1 MNQRFPG
8 KRGLKLNFSGKVY
21 LLLIT
26 LVLLLMSAA
35 ASMFLWSQGRAL
47 EEALHK
53 QGQSLSESLAHGAR
67 VGVLLDDKDFITQS
81 VTGVLTLPD
90 LLFVN
95 FYRPDGSL
103 LVQLGRFKQMLHPKP
118 NELDRSRN
126 TSLLTLPGVLKT
138 EEGNESYM
146 AFLTP
151 VILEEDNDLAG
162 FVQIGLSTRSL
173 DQKLGEALRNTLW
186 ATLILIALTLLAAFI
201 AARRVTQPLRELAE
215 GALRIGRGE
224 LDFEIPVRSKDEL
237 GTLAKNFNAMADALR
252 EHTVEIQSKA
262 RALQQSERKFR
273 NLFERIEH
281 PLYICDIDGK
291 LLDCNQAMADLFG
304 YNSRQEMMDSVHS
317 AGDMHANPAKR
328 PLMMDKLMRTGSIK
342 GLETTFKRKDG
353 VEIQTLLTSR
363 LRRDDEGEAVGFEGM
378 IQDIT
383 ELKNLEEQLIQAQ
396 KMEAIGTLAGGIAH
410 DFNNLLTAIMSYTEL
425 TMMETDPE
433 DTRYAKLVHVQ
444 KAAGRAAELTKNLL
458 GFARKGKMRSEKI
471 HLGELTTEVVALM
484 RETIDRRINVECEM
498 AADLWQV
505 GGDPGQLHQVLV
517 NLCVNARDSI
527 LESGGCQLSLTAN
540 NRVIDLAFIEQY
552 PQAIEGGFVEISVRD
567 DGCGIPHEV
576 MDKIF
581 EPFFTTKGVG
591 KGTGLG
597 LSMVYGIIK
606 NHEGFVLIDS
616 KKGKGT
622 VFRIFL
628 PATGHMGLPERL
640 AAQPDIRAQAAAFES
655 SEKSQA
661 HMVLIVE
668 DEEDLRDVAQ
678 GYLEASGYE
687 VITAVDGQ
695 DAIDKVEAAE
705 GEINLVLLDLM
716 LPVLGGE
723 GVLKW
728 LRQNHPSIPVI
739 IMSGYAE
746 STLNPQVREQRY
758 DGFIE
763 KPYTLPILLRTMEH
777 VLQRSRNEEEKLT
790 ASASAHHGHG

>member
-1 MNQRFPG
+1 VSTRA
-8 KRGLKLNFSGKVY
+8 RGPKLNFSGKVY
-21 LLLIT
+21 LLLTT
-26 LVLLLMSAA
+26 LVVLLMAAA

-53 QGQSLSESLAHGAR
+53 QGRSLSESLAHGAR
-67 VGVLLDDKDFITQS
+67 VGVLLDDRDFIVQS
-81 VTGVLTLPD
+81 ATGVLTLPD
-90 LLFVN
+90 LMFVD

-103 LVQLGRFKQMLHPKP
+103 LVQMGRFKHTLHPKP
-118 NELDRSRN
+118 RELSQSRN
-126 TSLLTLPGVLKT
+126 ASLLTRSGVLRGDH
-138 EEGNESYM
+138 GNEPYM

-151 VILEEDNDLAG
+151 VIIEEGNDLTG

-173 DQKLGEALRNTLW
+173 DQKLDEALRNTLW
-186 ATLILIALTLLAAFI
+186 ATLVLIALTLLAAFI
-201 AARRVTQPLRELAE
+201 AARRVTHPLRELAD

-224 LDFEIPVRSKDEL
+224 LDFEIPVRSRDEL
-237 GTLAKNFNAMADALR
+237 GDLASNFNAMAAALR
-252 EHTVEIQSKA
+252 ENAAEIQAKA
-262 RALQQSERKFR
+262 RALEQSERKFR

-281 PLYICDIDGK
+281 PLYICDIEGK

-304 YNSRQEMMDSVHS
+304 YDSRREMMDSVHS
-317 AGDMHANPAKR
+317 AGDLHANPAKR
-328 PLMMDKLMRTGSIK
+328 PLMMDKLMQTGSIK

-353 VEIQTLLTSR
+353 AEIQTLLTSR
-363 LRRDDEGEAVGFEGM
+363 LRRDDESSPIGFEGM

-396 KMEAIGTLAGGIAH
+396 KMEAVGTLAGGIAH

-471 HLGELTTEVVALM
+471 NLGDLTSEVVALM
-484 RETIDRRINVECEM
+484 RETIDRRINVECEV
-498 AADLWQV
+498 APGLWQV

-527 LESGGCQLSLTAN
+527 LESGGSLLYLEAE
-540 NRVIDLAFIEQY
+540 NRVVDSAFVGKH
-552 PQAIEGGFVEISVRD
+552 PQAIEGCFVEISVQD
-567 DGCGIPHEV
+567 DGCGIPDEV
-576 MDKIF
+576 LDKIF

-616 KKGKGT
+616 NKAKGT

-628 PATGHMGLPERL
+628 PATGQMDMPERL
-640 AAQPDIRAQAAAFES
+640 AAQPDLAPQSPEVES
-655 SEKSQA
+655 SDKSQA
-661 HMVLIVE
+661 HVVLIVE
-668 DEEDLRDVAQ
+668 DEEDLREVAQ
-678 GYLEASGYE
+678 GFLENSGYE
-687 VITAVDGQ
+687 VVTAVDGQ
-695 DAIDKVEAAE
+695 DAIDKVEAAK
-705 GEINLVLLDLM
+705 GKLSLVLLDLM
-716 LPVLGGE
+716 LPILGGE
-723 GVLKW
+723 EVLKW
-728 LRQNHPSIPVI
+728 LRQNFPHIPVV

-763 KPYTLPILLRTMEH
+763 KPYALPAMLRVM
-777 VLQRSRNEEEKLT
+777 QR
-790 ASASAHHGHG
+790 AIDGAQAHGDRVSPTKAQHSHG